1 MSKAKF
7 QHFSLPVQWYKCFC
21 STTKFGDNWRRATIP
36 MSSLPQGWGATDSEP
51 SLGIRFPSSAYFIF
65 VNSEEIIFLQESALQ
80 AASPAASA
88 TLHCCSNSLKSF
100 VFVGALNFLFSFW
113 NFHNISSPEWDL
125 FLNQSQ
131 YFCSE
136 VTCYSSE

>member
-1 MSKAKF
+1 MLGRLRKKGVMSKAKF

-65 VNSEEIIFLQESALQ
+65 VNLEEIIFLQESALQ
-80 AASPAASA
+80 AASPAAQDHVRH
-88 TLHCCSNSLKSF
+88 L
-100 VFVGALNFLFSFW
+100 
-113 NFHNISSPEWDL
+113 I
-125 FLNQSQ
+125 
-131 YFCSE
+131 
-136 VTCYSSE
+136 